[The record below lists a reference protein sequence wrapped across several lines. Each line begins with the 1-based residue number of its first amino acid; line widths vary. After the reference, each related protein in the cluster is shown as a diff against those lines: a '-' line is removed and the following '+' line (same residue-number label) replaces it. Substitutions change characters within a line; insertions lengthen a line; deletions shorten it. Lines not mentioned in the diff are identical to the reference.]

1 MYVTE
6 SFISV
11 IPRVVMPIR
20 QHRPETDKFVDDFQD
35 TIVPSAI
42 PSSEFINWDGIEDE
56 IENYQVQIE
65 AILNLQDTSEDEFI
79 EGLADALMDA
89 EDTRKWIDFY
99 FELLGERGN
108 KYSALEGV
116 WKFYDIQR
124 AIDSGDRETARDL
137 ADILQEIGLQYIV
150 DEADIR
156 DHFRGM
162 LVGME
167 SHARKNRQG
176 VCFED
181 LVGEKV
187 GAIADRL
194 NNAGYSVE
202 MDAEYTTEYNDESGQ
217 EKTVDFALFENGDL
231 RLVVEA
237 NAYKVGGS
245 KPSEIRRSYNH
256 VAQRMRKDGV
266 AFVWITDGQGWAK
279 SLTNVLRQ
287 SYEDITDLYNLHQAE
302 TQLPTDVERFFET
315 GEV

>member
-1 MYVTE
+1 
-6 SFISV
+6 
-11 IPRVVMPIR
+11 MPIR
-20 QHRPETDKFVDDFQD
+20 QRCPPTAEFVETFQD

-42 PSSEFINWDGIEDE
+42 PSSRFIDWDGIEDE
-56 IENYQVQIE
+56 IANYERQIA
-65 AILNLQDTSEDEFI
+65 AILDLEGVSESEFI
-79 EGLADALMDA
+79 DGLADALMDA
-89 EDTRKWIDFY
+89 DDTRKWIDFY
-99 FELLGERGN
+99 FEVLGERGN

-124 AIDSGDRETARDL
+124 AIESGDRESARSL
-137 ADILQEIGLQYIV
+137 AEILQEIGLQYIV

-176 VCFED
+176 ECFEE
-181 LVGEKV
+181 LVGEQIA
-187 GAIADRL
+187 AITNRL
-194 NNAGYSVE
+194 VDAGYDAH
-202 MDAEYTTEYNDESGQ
+202 MDAEYTTEYNDQSGQ
-217 EKTVDFALFENGDL
+217 QKTVDFALFEDDEL

-256 VAQRMRKDGV
+256 VAKRMRNDDV

-302 TQLPTDVERFFET
+302 TELPDDVERFFET
-315 GEV
+315 RDV

>member
-1 MYVTE
+1 
-6 SFISV
+6 
-11 IPRVVMPIR
+11 MPIR
-20 QHRPETDKFVDDFQD
+20 QHRPPTDEFVAEFQE

-42 PSSEFINWDGIEDE
+42 PSSEFIDWDGIESE
-56 IENYQVQIE
+56 ISNYEVQIE
-65 AILNLQDTSEDEFI
+65 AILDLQNTSEDEFT
-79 EGLADALMDA
+79 EGLSDALMNA

-108 KYSALEGV
+108 KYSAFEGV

-124 AIDSGDRETARDL
+124 AIDSGEREAARDL
-137 ADILQEIGLQYIV
+137 AEILQEIGLQYVV

-156 DHFRGM
+156 DHYRGM

-176 VCFED
+176 ECFEN
-181 LVGEKV
+181 LVGENV
-187 GAIADRL
+187 SAIADRL
-194 NNAGYSVE
+194 TDAGYDVTIE
-202 MDAEYTTEYNDESGQ
+202 DEYTTEYEDESGQ
-217 EKTVDFALFENGDL
+217 TKTVDFALLEGGKL

-256 VAQRMRKDGV
+256 VAQRMRNDDI

-279 SLTNVLRQ
+279 SLTNVLRE
-287 SYEDITDLYNLHQAE
+287 SYNDITDLYNLHQAE
-302 TQLPTDVERFFET
+302 TQLPGDVERFFET
-315 GEV
+315 NEV